1 MCISLI
7 LSFIPMKTGSPISKL
22 VLLKLADN
30 ADARGVCFPSLN
42 YLAQY
47 CEVSV
52 RTVKR
57 HVNELER
64 QGFVKRIKRFDDSGR
79 QRSNIYQL
87 RLPSDS
93 HIQQAELDQAA
104 RALDQEDGS
113 LDQENR
119 GRDQNEQA
127 VPDRMDKKQ
136 ADRDQASLNETSF
149 DATGFD
155 ETSLEK
161 IGINKTDIHK
171 TDQHKPDFNTHS
183 PNLPISVHSDTHQ
196 GDSRSNTE
204 SDRPAHI
211 IFHKE
216 HKTELNLKNGT
227 LDGDDVLNTPNR
239 SEESD
244 TATSISKP
252 KSKTKNEAVIDLLT
266 KEGCAPIY
274 DEFYEILKRTYPKL
288 DVLQELHAMQ
298 AWLYINPDKRKPF
311 EHIGHF
317 VNGWLR
323 RSAQAQT
330 KRGSTPAFK
339 KTRGVKQTQ
348 AAKQKRTAKPANPIN
363 ALDPITAVGSITTAG
378 LTNTG
383 KPTADLHHTHSIQ
396 NDQNDQNDQN
406 ESKSLE
412 PKQPTP
418 VTQALADYKAKSTT
432 NPFEERIKAL
442 IQSKSTSRDNEQ

>member
-1 MCISLI
+1 MCVSLI
-7 LSFIPMKTGSPISKL
+7 LSFIPLKTGSPISKL

-57 HVNELER
+57 HVNELEK

-93 HIQQAELDQAA
+93 HIQQADLDQAT
-104 RALDQEDGS
+104 RDLDQEDKALDQEDRE
-113 LDQENR
+113 LDLN
-119 GRDQNEQA
+119 DQTDLDNAKVEKPGLPPASPEHTQKTEPEKKTEQA
-127 VPDRMDKKQ
+127 Q
-136 ADRDQASLNETSF
+136 
-149 DATGFD
+149 
-155 ETSLEK
+155 
-161 IGINKTDIHK
+161 KTD
-171 TDQHKPDFNTHS
+171 
-183 PNLPISVHSDTHQ
+183 HSDTPL

-204 SDRPAHI
+204 SDHLAHI

-216 HKTELNLKNGT
+216 HKTDISCKTDPSAATDNT
-227 LDGDDVLNTPNR
+227 LDTGKTPDQVPAL
-239 SEESD
+239 EIAPDLE
-244 TATSISKP
+244 TPQATTTPISQQ
-252 KSKTKNEAVIDLLT
+252 NEAVIHLLT
-266 KEGCAPIY
+266 KEGSAPIY
-274 DEFYEILKRTYPKL
+274 HEFTTILERTYPKL

-323 RSAQAQT
+323 RSAQAKA
-330 KRGSTPAFK
+330 KRDSSPVSKQARAGKPARASTPT
-339 KTRGVKQTQ
+339 KTAKFQKAAQAIGSEKTIQ
-348 AAKQKRTAKPANPIN
+348 AAKPM
-363 ALDPITAVGSITTAG
+363 
-378 LTNTG
+378 
-383 KPTADLHHTHSIQ
+383 
-396 NDQNDQNDQN
+396 
-406 ESKSLE
+406 E

-418 VTQALADYKAKSTT
+418 VSQALADYKAKSTT
-432 NPFEERIKAL
+432 NPFEARIKAL
-442 IQSKSTSRDNEQ
+442 VQAKSPGTDSKQ

>member
-1 MCISLI
+1 MCVSLI
-7 LSFIPMKTGSPISKL
+7 LSFIPLKTGSPISKL

-79 QRSNIYQL
+79 QRSNLYQL
-87 RLPSDS
+87 RLPSGN
-93 HIQQAELDQAA
+93 HIQQADLDQAA
-104 RALDQEDGS
+104 RALAQEDVA
-113 LDQENR
+113 LEQE
-119 GRDQNEQA
+119 DS
-127 VPDRMDKKQ
+127 D
-136 ADRDQASLNETSF
+136 
-149 DATGFD
+149 
-155 ETSLEK
+155 
-161 IGINKTDIHK
+161 K
-171 TDQHKPDFNTHS
+171 TDQHKSDLNTHS
-183 PNLPISVHSDTHQ
+183 PNLPISDHSDTHL

-216 HKTELNLKNGT
+216 HKTELNFKSGI
-227 LDGDDVLNTPNR
+227 LDGADVLNTPNR
-239 SEESD
+239 SEEAD
-244 TATSISKP
+244 TPTSTFTSKP

-266 KEGCAPIY
+266 KEGSAPIY
-274 DEFYEILKRTYPKL
+274 HEFYEILKRTYPKL
-288 DVLQELHAMQ
+288 DVLQELYAMQ
-298 AWLYINPDKRKPF
+298 AWLYINPDKRKPI

-330 KRGSTPAFK
+330 KRGLTPAFK
-339 KTRGVKQTQ
+339 KTRGPKQAQSQTQ
-348 AAKQKRTAKPANPIN
+348 ASKQKRAAKP
-363 ALDPITAVGSITTAG
+363 
-378 LTNTG
+378 TNKI
-383 KPTADLHHTHSIQ
+383 KPTADLNHEHPIQ
-396 NDQNDQNDQN
+396 NDQA
-406 ESKSLE
+406 ESKSQQ

-418 VTQALADYKAKSTT
+418 VTQALADYQAKSTT
-432 NPFEERIKAL
+432 NPFEARIKAL
-442 IQSKSTSRDNEQ
+442 IQSRTTGTNSEQ

>member
-1 MCISLI
+1 MCVSLI
-7 LSFIPMKTGSPISKL
+7 LSFIPLKTGSPISKL

-79 QRSNIYQL
+79 QRSNLYQL
-87 RLPSDS
+87 RLPSGS
-93 HIQQAELDQAA
+93 HIQQADLDQAA
-104 RALDQEDGS
+104 RALDQEDVA
-113 LDQENR
+113 LEQE
-119 GRDQNEQA
+119 
-127 VPDRMDKKQ
+127 
-136 ADRDQASLNETSF
+136 
-149 DATGFD
+149 
-155 ETSLEK
+155 
-161 IGINKTDIHK
+161 DIHK
-171 TDQHKPDFNTHS
+171 TEQHKSDLNTHT
-183 PNLPISVHSDTHQ
+183 PNLPISDHLDTHL

-216 HKTELNLKNGT
+216 HKTELNLKNGIS
-227 LDGDDVLNTPNR
+227 DGADVLNTSNR
-239 SEESD
+239 SEEPD
-244 TATSISKP
+244 TSISTSTSKP

-266 KEGCAPIY
+266 KEGSAPIY
-274 DEFYEILKRTYPKL
+274 HEFYEILKRTYPKL

-330 KRGSTPAFK
+330 KRGLTPAFK
-339 KTRGVKQTQ
+339 KTRGPKQAQPQTQ
-348 AAKQKRTAKPANPIN
+348 ASKQKRTAKPANPIK
-363 ALDPITAVGSITTAG
+363 ALDSMNAAGSITAAG
-378 LTNTG
+378 PTNTD
-383 KPTADLHHTHSIQ
+383 KPTADLNHAHSIQ
-396 NDQNDQNDQN
+396 NEQAVSQ
-406 ESKSLE
+406 SLE
-412 PKQPTP
+412 PQQPTP

>member
-1 MCISLI
+1 MCVSLI
-7 LSFIPMKTGSPISKL
+7 LSFIPLKTGSPISKL

-79 QRSNIYQL
+79 QRSNLYQL
-87 RLPSDS
+87 RLPSGN
-93 HIQQAELDQAA
+93 HIQQADLDQAA
-104 RALDQEDGS
+104 RALAQEDVA
-113 LDQENR
+113 LEQE
-119 GRDQNEQA
+119 
-127 VPDRMDKKQ
+127 
-136 ADRDQASLNETSF
+136 
-149 DATGFD
+149 
-155 ETSLEK
+155 
-161 IGINKTDIHK
+161 DIHK
-171 TDQHKPDFNTHS
+171 TEQHKSDLNTHS
-183 PNLPISVHSDTHQ
+183 PNLPISDHSDTHL

-216 HKTELNLKNGT
+216 HKTELNLKSGIS
-227 LDGDDVLNTPNR
+227 DGADVLNTPNR
-239 SEESD
+239 SEEPD
-244 TATSISKP
+244 ISISTFTSKP

-274 DEFYEILKRTYPKL
+274 HEFYEILKRTYPKL

-298 AWLYINPDKRKPF
+298 TWLYINPDKRKPF

-330 KRGSTPAFK
+330 KRGLTPAFK
-339 KTRGVKQTQ
+339 KTRGPKQTQ
-348 AAKQKRTAKPANPIN
+348 TQTQASKQGTAKPANPIK
-363 ALDPITAVGSITTAG
+363 ALDSMNAAGSITTAG
-378 LTNTG
+378 PTNTD
-383 KPTADLHHTHSIQ
+383 KPTADVNHAHSIQ
-396 NDQNDQNDQN
+396 NEQAA
-406 ESKSLE
+406 SKSLE
-412 PKQPTP
+412 PQQPTP

-442 IQSKSTSRDNEQ
+442 IQSRSTSTDNQQ

>member
-1 MCISLI
+1 MCVSLI
-7 LSFIPMKTGSPISKL
+7 LSFIPLKTGSPISKL

-79 QRSNIYQL
+79 QRSNLYQL
-87 RLPSDS
+87 RLPSGS
-93 HIQQAELDQAA
+93 HIQQADLDQAA
-104 RALDQEDGS
+104 RALAQE
-113 LDQENR
+113 
-119 GRDQNEQA
+119 
-127 VPDRMDKKQ
+127 
-136 ADRDQASLNETSF
+136 
-149 DATGFD
+149 
-155 ETSLEK
+155 
-161 IGINKTDIHK
+161 DIHK
-171 TDQHKPDFNTHS
+171 TDQYKSDLNTHS
-183 PNLPISVHSDTHQ
+183 PNLPISDHSDTHL

-216 HKTELNLKNGT
+216 HKTELNLKNGIS
-227 LDGDDVLNTPNR
+227 DGADVLNTPNR
-239 SEESD
+239 SEEPD
-244 TATSISKP
+244 TSISTSTFTSKP

-274 DEFYEILKRTYPKL
+274 HEFYEILKRTYPKL

-298 AWLYINPDKRKPF
+298 AWLYVNPDKRKPF

-330 KRGSTPAFK
+330 QAS
-339 KTRGVKQTQ
+339 KQT
-348 AAKQKRTAKPANPIN
+348 RTAKPANPIK
-363 ALDPITAVGSITTAG
+363 ALDSMNAAGSITTAG
-378 LTNTG
+378 LTNTTG
-383 KPTADLHHTHSIQ
+383 PTNTDKPTTDVNHIHSIQ
-396 NDQNDQNDQN
+396 NDQA

-412 PKQPTP
+412 PKQSTP

-442 IQSKSTSRDNEQ
+442 IQSKSTSRDNQR

>member
-1 MCISLI
+1 MCVSLI
-7 LSFIPMKTGSPISKL
+7 LSFIPLKTGSPISKL

-57 HVNELER
+57 HINELER

-87 RLPSDS
+87 RLPSGH
-93 HIQQAELDQAA
+93 HIQQADLDQAA
-104 RALDQEDGS
+104 RALAQEDVA
-113 LDQENR
+113 LEQE
-119 GRDQNEQA
+119 
-127 VPDRMDKKQ
+127 
-136 ADRDQASLNETSF
+136 
-149 DATGFD
+149 
-155 ETSLEK
+155 
-161 IGINKTDIHK
+161 DIHK
-171 TDQHKPDFNTHS
+171 TDQHKSDLNTHS
-183 PNLPISVHSDTHQ
+183 PNLPISDHSDTHQ

-204 SDRPAHI
+204 SDRSAHI

-216 HKTELNLKNGT
+216 HKTELNLKSGI
-227 LDGDDVLNTPNR
+227 LDGADVLNTPNR
-239 SEESD
+239 SEEPD
-244 TATSISKP
+244 TSISTSTSKP

-274 DEFYEILKRTYPKL
+274 HEFYEILKRTYPKL

-330 KRGSTPAFK
+330 KRGLTPAFK
-339 KTRGVKQTQ
+339 KTRGAKQTQ
-348 AAKQKRTAKPANPIN
+348 AQTQASKQKRTAKPANPIK
-363 ALDPITAVGSITTAG
+363 ALDSMNAAGSITTAG
-378 LTNTG
+378 LTNTTG
-383 KPTADLHHTHSIQ
+383 PTNTDKPTADVNHAHSIQ
-396 NDQNDQNDQN
+396 NEQA
-406 ESKSLE
+406 ESQSLE
-412 PKQPTP
+412 PQQPTP

-442 IQSKSTSRDNEQ
+442 IQSRSTSRDNEQ

>member
-1 MCISLI
+1 MCVSLI
-7 LSFIPMKTGSPISKL
+7 LSFIPLKTGSPISKL

-93 HIQQAELDQAA
+93 HIQQADLDQAA
-104 RALDQEDGS
+104 RALDQEDRE
-113 LDQENR
+113 LDPNDQTDLDNANAEQTGLPPASPENAKKT
-119 GRDQNEQA
+119 EQA
-127 VPDRMDKKQ
+127 Q
-136 ADRDQASLNETSF
+136 E
-149 DATGFD
+149 
-155 ETSLEK
+155 
-161 IGINKTDIHK
+161 IGN
-171 TDQHKPDFNTHS
+171 
-183 PNLPISVHSDTHQ
+183 SDTLQ
-196 GDSRSNTE
+196 GDSRSTTE
-204 SDRPAHI
+204 SDHMTHI

-216 HKTELNLKNGT
+216 HKTDISCKTDPSAATDNT
-227 LDGDDVLNTPNR
+227 LDTGKTPDQVPALEIAPDLETPL
-239 SEESD
+239 SLEKEPA
-244 TATSISKP
+244 TPQAKATSTS
-252 KSKTKNEAVIDLLT
+252 KSKYEAVIHLLT
-266 KEGCAPIY
+266 KEGSAPIY
-274 DEFYEILKRTYPKL
+274 HEFTTILERTYPKL

-323 RSAQAQT
+323 RSAQAKA
-330 KRGSTPAFK
+330 KRDSSPVF
-339 KTRGVKQTQ
+339 QQ
-348 AAKQKRTAKPANPIN
+348 A
-363 ALDPITAVGSITTAG
+363 G
-378 LTNTG
+378 TG
-383 KPTADLHHTHSIQ
+383 KPARASTSTSRETAKLKKVAQAISSTKAIGYETAIQ
-396 NDQNDQNDQN
+396 DANPM
-406 ESKSLE
+406 E

-418 VTQALADYKAKSTT
+418 VSQALADYKAKSTT
-432 NPFEERIKAL
+432 NPFEARIKAL
-442 IQSKSTSRDNEQ
+442 VQSKSPSMDSKQ

>member
-1 MCISLI
+1 MCVSLI
-7 LSFIPMKTGSPISKL
+7 LSFIPLKTGSPISKL

-57 HVNELER
+57 HVNELEK

-87 RLPSDS
+87 RLPNDS
-93 HIQQAELDQAA
+93 HIQQADLNQAA
-104 RALDQEDGS
+104 RALDQEDRD
-113 LDQENR
+113 LDLNDQTDLDSANAEQTDLPPASPENAQKTER
-119 GRDQNEQA
+119 TKTTEHAQ
-127 VPDRMDKKQ
+127 
-136 ADRDQASLNETSF
+136 
-149 DATGFD
+149 
-155 ETSLEK
+155 
-161 IGINKTDIHK
+161 KTD
-171 TDQHKPDFNTHS
+171 
-183 PNLPISVHSDTHQ
+183 HSDTHQ

-216 HKTELNLKNGT
+216 HKTELNLKNGI
-227 LDGDDVLNTPNR
+227 LDGADVLNTPNR
-239 SEESD
+239 SEEPD
-244 TATSISKP
+244 TSTSKN
-252 KSKTKNEAVIDLLT
+252 KTKNEAVIDLLT

-274 DEFYEILKRTYPKL
+274 HEFYEILKRTYPKL

-323 RSAQAQT
+323 RSAKAKAKRDLSPFPYQT
-330 KRGSTPAFK
+330 R
-339 KTRGVKQTQ
+339 
-348 AAKQKRTAKPANPIN
+348 AAKQTR
-363 ALDPITAVGSITTAG
+363 
-378 LTNTG
+378 TG
-383 KPTADLHHTHSIQ
+383 KPARASASTSTKEAKTQPAAKPMD
-396 NDQNDQNDQN
+396 
-406 ESKSLE
+406 

-418 VTQALADYKAKSTT
+418 VSQALADYKAKSTT
-432 NPFEERIKAL
+432 NPFEARIKAL
-442 IQSKSTSRDNEQ
+442 VQSKSPGTDSK

>member
-1 MCISLI
+1 MCVSLI
-7 LSFIPMKTGSPISKL
+7 LSFIPLKTGSPISKL

-79 QRSNIYQL
+79 QRSNLYQL

-93 HIQQAELDQAA
+93 HIQQADLDQATRVLA
-104 RALDQEDGS
+104 QEDGD
-113 LDQENR
+113 LVQE
-119 GRDQNEQA
+119 D
-127 VPDRMDKKQ
+127 
-136 ADRDQASLNETSF
+136 S
-149 DATGFD
+149 D
-155 ETSLEK
+155 E
-161 IGINKTDIHK
+161 
-171 TDQHKPDFNTHS
+171 TDQHKSDFNTHS
-183 PNLPISVHSDTHQ
+183 PNLPISDHSDTHL

-216 HKTELNLKNGT
+216 HKTELNLKNDT
-227 LDGDDVLNTPNR
+227 LDGADVLNTSNR
-239 SEESD
+239 SEEADIS
-244 TATSISKP
+244 TSTSTFTSKP
-252 KSKTKNEAVIDLLT
+252 KSKNEAVIDLLT

-274 DEFYEILKRTYPKL
+274 HEFYEILKRTYPKL

-298 AWLYINPDKRKPF
+298 AWLYVNPDKRKPF

-330 KRGSTPAFK
+330 KRGLTPALK
-339 KTRGVKQTQ
+339 KTRGAKQTQ
-348 AAKQKRTAKPANPIN
+348 AQTQASKQKRTVKPASPIKDLDSIN
-363 ALDPITAVGSITTAG
+363 AAGSIITAG
-378 LTNTG
+378 LTNTA
-383 KPTADLHHTHSIQ
+383 KPTVDVNHTHSIQ
-396 NDQNDQNDQN
+396 NDQA
-406 ESKSLE
+406 ESQSLE
-412 PKQPTP
+412 PQQPTP
-418 VTQALADYKAKSTT
+418 VTQALADYQAKSTT

-442 IQSKSTSRDNEQ
+442 IRSKSTSTDSEQ

>member
-1 MCISLI
+1 MCVSLI
-7 LSFIPMKTGSPISKL
+7 LSFIPLKTGSPISKL

-57 HVNELER
+57 HVNELEK

-93 HIQQAELDQAA
+93 HIQQADL
-104 RALDQEDGS
+104 G
-113 LDQENR
+113 
-119 GRDQNEQA
+119 
-127 VPDRMDKKQ
+127 Q
-136 ADRDQASLNETSF
+136 ADRGLDQ
-149 DATGFD
+149 
-155 ETSLEK
+155 
-161 IGINKTDIHK
+161 TD
-171 TDQHKPDFNTHS
+171 
-183 PNLPISVHSDTHQ
+183 HSDTPL

-204 SDRPAHI
+204 SDHPAHI

-216 HKTELNLKNGT
+216 HKT
-227 LDGDDVLNTPNR
+227 DIPC
-239 SEESD
+239 EEPLHCEVKGN
-244 TATSISKP
+244 ATSQTESTNQG
-252 KSKTKNEAVIDLLT
+252 SSKNEAVIHLLT

-274 DEFYEILKRTYPKL
+274 QEFTTILERTYPKL

-323 RSAQAQT
+323 RSAQA
-330 KRGSTPAFK
+330 
-339 KTRGVKQTQ
+339 
-348 AAKQKRTAKPANPIN
+348 
-363 ALDPITAVGSITTAG
+363 
-378 LTNTG
+378 
-383 KPTADLHHTHSIQ
+383 
-396 NDQNDQNDQN
+396 
-406 ESKSLE
+406 
-412 PKQPTP
+412 
-418 VTQALADYKAKSTT
+418 KAK
-432 NPFEERIKAL
+432 
-442 IQSKSTSRDNEQ
+442 RDSSPVFK

>member
-1 MCISLI
+1 MCVSLI
-7 LSFIPMKTGSPISKL
+7 LSFIPLKTGSPISKL

-57 HVNELER
+57 HVNELEK

-87 RLPSDS
+87 RLPIGN
-93 HIQQAELDQAA
+93 HIQQADLDQAA
-104 RALDQEDGS
+104 RALDQEDGD
-113 LDQENR
+113 LEQENGELER
-119 GRDQNEQA
+119 NEQA
-127 VPDRMDKKQ
+127 GSAQVDREQ
-136 ADRDQASLNETSF
+136 VSL
-149 DATGFD
+149 D

-161 IGINKTDIHK
+161 INTNKKDEHK
-171 TDQHKPDFNTHS
+171 SDFNPNS
-183 PNLPISVHSDTHQ
+183 ANLPLSDHSDTHL

-211 IFHKE
+211 TFHKE
-216 HKTELNLKNGT
+216 HKTELNLKNGI
-227 LDGDDVLNTPNR
+227 LDDVDVLNTPNS
-239 SEESD
+239 SEEPD
-244 TATSISKP
+244 TSIST
-252 KSKTKNEAVIDLLT
+252 SKTKNEAVIDLLT
-266 KEGCAPIY
+266 KEGSAPIY
-274 DEFYEILKRTYPKL
+274 HEFYEILKRTYPKL

-330 KRGSTPAFK
+330 KRGLTPAFK
-339 KTRGVKQTQ
+339 KTRGPKQAQ
-348 AAKQKRTAKPANPIN
+348 ASKQGTAKPANPIK
-363 ALDPITAVGSITTAG
+363 ALDSINAAGSITAAKST
-378 LTNTG
+378 TDVN
-383 KPTADLHHTHSIQ
+383 HTHSIP
-396 NDQNDQNDQN
+396 NDQA

-418 VTQALADYKAKSTT
+418 VTQALAEYKAKSTT

-442 IQSKSTSRDNEQ
+442 IQSKSTSTDNEQ